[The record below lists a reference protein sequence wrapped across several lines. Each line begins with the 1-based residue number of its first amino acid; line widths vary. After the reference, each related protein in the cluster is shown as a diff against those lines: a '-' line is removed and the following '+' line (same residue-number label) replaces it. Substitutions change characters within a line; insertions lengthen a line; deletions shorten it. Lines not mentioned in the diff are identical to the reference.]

1 MSTVKEA
8 FDEAIKYEES
18 ALSHYILFLLQEG
31 EVTLESDKSAI
42 NHDLADSAKFQ
53 NMWKSNYLCFDQ
65 IKIYSLKQS
74 KQRFIFI
81 FAKNPKEA
89 RELYYREY
97 EHEPF
102 NCMELSPDQDM
113 FHGNRFMT
121 FREIKKEMQKFPCIF
136 GEYDKPNLTVR
147 R

>member
-1 MSTVKEA
+1 MSTVKEL
-8 FDEAIKYEES
+8 FDYAVKGEES
-18 ALSHYILFLLQEG
+18 LLAHYILFLLQEG
-31 EVTLESDKSAI
+31 EVTLESDKNAI
-42 NHDLADSAKFQ
+42 KHDLADSAKFQ

-74 KQRFIFI
+74 MKRFIFI
-81 FAKNPKEA
+81 FAKSPKEA
-89 RELYYREY
+89 RGLYYQEY

-102 NCMELSPDQDM
+102 NCMELSPDQYV

-121 FREIKKEMQKFPCIF
+121 FREIKKEMQKFPCTLGYF
-136 GEYDKPNLTVR
+136 DKPNLIIR